1 MQAVTDVLLP
11 NLGDFKDVP
20 VIEILVKPGD
30 RVGIDD
36 PLLTLESDKA
46 TMEVPAPAAG
56 TVREIKVAVGA
67 RVSPGALL
75 LTLDADEAGPA
86 PKEPERPAP
95 AATVGH
101 TAAAAPAQPAPP
113 SNGAALSHATP
124 SLRRYARELGVDLTR
139 IAGSGPKGRILK
151 EDVQRFVQEAVAG
164 ASSAPA
170 TNGSLAGLLPWPQV
184 DFAKFGPVERQKLSR
199 IQKLSGANLHRNWV
213 TIPHV
218 TSFDE
223 ADVTELDAFRAAL
236 NAEAGA
242 TKITMLAFL
251 VRAAASALK
260 SFPQFNASLD
270 GEDMVLKRYV
280 HVGFAADTQGGLV
293 VPVIRDADR
302 KGVREIAAEAARLA
316 AEAREGRLASADM
329 QGGSFTISSLGGI
342 GGTGFTPIIN
352 APEVAILGVPR
363 AAIKPVW
370 DGAAFRPRLVQP
382 LCLSFDHRA
391 VDGAAAARF
400 LAHLAGLL
408 ADFRR
413 VLL

>member
-1 MQAVTDVLLP
+1 
-11 NLGDFKDVP
+11 
-20 VIEILVKPGD
+20 
-30 RVGIDD
+30 
-36 PLLTLESDKA
+36 
-46 TMEVPAPAAG
+46 
-56 TVREIKVAVGA
+56 VREIKVAVGA

-75 LTLDADEAGPA
+75 LTLDSDAVAVPELVAPTVPSPSIAQPA
-86 PKEPERPAP
+86 KASIPVA
-95 AATVGH
+95 
-101 TAAAAPAQPAPP
+101 AQPAPAL
-113 SNGAALSHATP
+113 SDGAALSHATP
-124 SLRRYARELGVDLTR
+124 SLRRYARELGIDLAR
-139 IAGSGPKGRILK
+139 VAGSGPNGRILK
-151 EDVQRFVQEAVAG
+151 EDVQRFVQGAVAG
-164 ASSAPA
+164 ASGSAPA
-170 TNGSLAGLLPWPQV
+170 TNGALAGLLPWPQV
-184 DFAKFGPVERQKLSR
+184 DFEKFGPVERQKLSR
-199 IQKLSGANLHRNWV
+199 IQKISGANLHRNWV
-213 TIPHV
+213 AIPHV

-223 ADVTELDAFRAAL
+223 ADVTELDAFRTAL

-260 SFPQFNASLD
+260 SFPRFNASLD
-270 GEDMVLKRYV
+270 GDDIVLKRYV
-280 HVGFAADTQGGLV
+280 HVGVAADTPAGLV

-302 KGVREIAAEAARLA
+302 KGLREIAAEAARLA

-370 DGAAFRPRLVQP
+370 DGAAFQPRLVQP

-391 VDGAAAARF
+391 LDGAAAARF